1 MSADNDS
8 AICSKKFNFFY
19 IRRHHFGASIKD
31 IVYGKVQ
38 RGKTVFKAKNCCTS
52 AGIRTPNLLNFL
64 FNRFLPV
71 SRSSGGPFILSA
83 RGELELGKRRNI
95 IGLAKVGRV
104 ESRDGK
110 IRARYEN
117 FLTHKNDR
125 SRVGGGGSGGRER

>member
-1 MSADNDS
+1 MYS
-8 AICSKKFNFFY
+8 
-19 IRRHHFGASIKD
+19 
-31 IVYGKVQ
+31 KVQ
-38 RGKTVFKAKNCCTS
+38 RGKTVFKAKYCCTS
-52 AGIRTPNLLNFL
+52 AGIRTPNLLKFL
-64 FNRFLPV
+64 YNRFLPV

-125 SRVGGGGSGGRER
+125 SRVVGGGGGSGGRER